1 MISSIHI
8 QGYKSLANNP
18 IQLGSVTLLCG
29 LNNSGKSSVLQAMR
43 MYARSASGLGPLI
56 PGHGTLDEI
65 RSKLVLPTD
74 AIRIDCTFHD
84 GTSAYLDINAT
95 GYISPEFFPVS
106 AYLSAER
113 LGPRTSLPLEE
124 EFNKQPSVGE
134 HGEFTIGFL
143 DALRTAVVPSVLRHK
158 DAQGITLE
166 YQVSAWLNEIAPGA
180 QIRYEV
186 NKKADSSNVQF
197 NEFRAPN
204 SGFGLSYSLPLI
216 SIILGAATER
226 AAKPWGNDWDIY
238 WEDGRQKKGVL
249 LLLENPEAHLHPA
262 AQTAMGTLI
271 ALGAS
276 AGLQIVAETQ
286 SEHIMDGI
294 RIAIKNGWL
303 AHDKAVFHYLKKEAD
318 GITSCI
324 TPSISTDGKLSS
336 WPEGFFDQSLKN
348 RMQLAR

>member
-8 QGYKSLANNP
+8 QGYKSLVDNHIP
-18 IQLGSVTLLCG
+18 LGAITLLCG
-29 LNNSGKSSVLQAMR
+29 LNNSGKSSVLQALR
-43 MYARSASGLGPLI
+43 MYARCANDLGPLI
-56 PGHGTLDEI
+56 PGHGSLDEI

-74 AIRIDCTFHD
+74 TVRINCTFHD
-84 GTSAYLDINAT
+84 GESACFAINAT
-95 GYISPEFFPVS
+95 GYLSPEFFPVC

-134 HGEFTIGFL
+134 HGEYTIGFL
-143 DALRTAVVPSVLRHK
+143 DALRTAEVPPALRHK

-186 NKKADSSNVQF
+186 NKKADSSTVQF

-226 AAKPWGNDWDIY
+226 AAKPWGNDWDLY
-238 WEDGRQKKGVL
+238 WEDRRQQRGVL

-262 AQTAMGTLI
+262 AQTAMGMLI

-294 RIAIKNGWL
+294 RIAIKNGL
-303 AHDKAVFHYLKKEAD
+303 LDHTKAVFHYLKKETS
-318 GITSCI
+318 GSTSCT
-324 TPSISTDGKLSS
+324 TPSISIDGKLSS